1 MLDDN
6 KDADS
11 KALAVLRIADKWLE
25 NAPLPA
31 AINVR
36 MNMFLCEYSRD
47 KNQNPALIG
56 IEGKAFDTYLKVFN
70 MAHIKYGIR
79 YIRSYLRLPK
89 YVDKWF

>member
-36 MNMFLCEYSRD
+36 MNLFLCEYSRD
-47 KNQNPALIG
+47 RNQNPALIG
-56 IEGKAFDTYLKVFN
+56 IEGK
-70 MAHIKYGIR
+70 GIR
-79 YIRSYLRLPK
+79 YIFKSVKRVSYQIR
-89 YVDKWF
+89 YQMFTTII